1 MYMTATVAWNPSKS
15 YLGPK
20 CTSSESIFFHL
31 HHCNGSTT
39 DIFTMLPKVHQF
51 KTPPPPLQQCTM
63 LPKVYQ
69 IRTPP
74 PLQQWLYNWL
84 YQKLPKVQNASTTAT
99 KVSGSLQLTFR
110 NVTNMLLEGV
120 VRIVSYV
127 HVPLCDSLTNLKEI
141 SSWVMIAALFQ
152 PNSSITLVTPSTAQD
167 SEGTVWKDEEKRC
180 RSLSASEEDAY
191 ETWSGDMICV
201 TARDIYSIAVKL

>member
-1 MYMTATVAWNPSKS
+1 MA
-15 YLGPK
+15 
-20 CTSSESIFFHL
+20 
-31 HHCNGSTT
+31 
-39 DIFTMLPKVHQF
+39 
-51 KTPPPPLQQCTM
+51 LQLT
-63 LPKVYQ
+63 
-69 IRTPP
+69 
-74 PLQQWLYNWL
+74 
-84 YQKLPKVQNASTTAT
+84 LPKVQNTSTTAK

-110 NVTNMLLEGV
+110 KVTNMLLEGV

-191 ETWSGDMICV
+191 ETWSGDMMCV
-201 TARDIYSIAVKL
+201 MVRDIYSIAVYLAEIDHYNNVTLTIKICYYNTDMRLDLPFFNIIMLFHNS